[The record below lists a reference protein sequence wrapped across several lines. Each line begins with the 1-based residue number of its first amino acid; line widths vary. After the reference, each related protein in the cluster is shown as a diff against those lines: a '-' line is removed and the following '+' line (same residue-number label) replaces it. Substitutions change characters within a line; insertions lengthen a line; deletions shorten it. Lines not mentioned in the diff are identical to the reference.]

1 MIINTVD
8 LIMIDLEL
16 ALNYFELKGNVYF
29 CSICLFFFIYIF
41 RENWVIDLE
50 EKLFFWLASLVQL

>member
-41 RENWVIDLE
+41 RAN
-50 EKLFFWLASLVQL
+50 

>member
-29 CSICLFFFIYIF
+29 CSICLFFLYIF
-41 RENWVIDLE
+41 LGQTE
-50 EKLFFWLASLVQL
+50 